1 MESSGSDSIPADA
14 DSALVDAL
22 VEYLNEN
29 VLDPDSKMTKL
40 DMLDSLA
47 AIGGRL
53 VPDTEGNSSDEYYEE
68 PR

>member
-1 MESSGSDSIPADA
+1 MESSGSNSIPPAA
-14 DSALVDAL
+14 DSALDAL

-53 VPDTEGNSSDEYYEE
+53 VPDTEGSSSDEYYEE

>member
-1 MESSGSDSIPADA
+1 MESSGSNSIPPNA

-47 AIGGRL
+47 SIGGRL
-53 VPDTEGNSSDEYYEE
+53 VPDTEGSSSDEYYEE